1 MFSHSHHRQKDHNF
15 EWPFEGLGLAEAAA
29 DSTWLV
35 CDWAAAARWKEPS
48 VSTARHDSFGVS
60 AMIGIGQPLF
70 ISPLRPAQGEGLSA
84 TITYDAA
91 QILRTDDTP
100 SEMNLAPFSLH

>member
-1 MFSHSHHRQKDHNF
+1 
-15 EWPFEGLGLAEAAA
+15 
-29 DSTWLV
+29 
-35 CDWAAAARWKEPS
+35 
-48 VSTARHDSFGVS
+48 
-60 AMIGIGQPLF
+60 MIGIGQPLF

-100 SEMNLAPFSLH
+100 SEMNLAPFSLQILILKLESFTRTVKAEFSRYVNGQEFDTILAC